1 MSNDSPSSH
10 WGVLTIAGACGLCC
24 IALGAIAGG
33 AAATGGA
40 MASVTA
46 AGGVV
51 TSLGGLLVV
60 GLATALPLFVIG
72 LVLRRRAQR
81 GD

>member
-1 MSNDSPSSH
+1 MSSDSPSSR
-10 WGVLTIAGACGLCC
+10 WGILTIAGACGLCC

-33 AAATGGA
+33 AAVTGGA
-40 MASVTA
+40 TAGVTA

-60 GLATALPLFVIG
+60 GLATALPLFVTG
-72 LVLRRRAQR
+72 LVLRRWAKRS
-81 GD
+81 D